1 MQRLTALLVALCATT
16 ALCAQSQT
24 KPYIN
29 VSGTA
34 SMEIQPNEFYITI
47 CICEADSKGRIS
59 IKEQEQDMIAALQ
72 GVGIDTTQALHLS
85 NSNIDYY
92 RRTTSLATTYY
103 ELKLTD
109 MEDVIATFDA
119 LKPLGLS
126 DIYISRVL
134 RSDLDEIYSQLRCEA
149 IRDAK
154 NRALSLATAI
164 DQNIGTCLFIN
175 DYKTTNDFYFSTA
188 APEYAVVEACASNK
202 MATRADYSY
211 STEYLSEKITYS
223 VEARFELLQ

>member
-16 ALCAQSQT
+16 ALYAQNPT
-24 KPYIN
+24 TPYIN

-59 IKEQEQDMIAALQ
+59 INEQEQDMIAALQ

-103 ELKLTD
+103 ELKLTA

-175 DYKTTNDFYFSTA
+175 DYRQTHDFHFSTA

>member
-16 ALCAQSQT
+16 ALYAQNPT
-24 KPYIN
+24 TPYIN

-47 CICEADSKGRIS
+47 CIDEADSKGRIS
-59 IKEQEQDMIAALQ
+59 SKEQEREMIAALQ
-72 GVGIDTTQALHLS
+72 GVGIDTSSALHLS

-92 RRTTSLATTYY
+92 RRSTSLTTTYY
-103 ELKLTD
+103 ELKLTE
-109 MEDVIATFDA
+109 MKDVIATFEA
-119 LKPLGLS
+119 LKQLGLS
-126 DIYISRVL
+126 DVYISRVL
-134 RSDLDEIYSQLRCEA
+134 RSDLDDIYSQLRCEA

-154 NRALSLATAI
+154 SRAVSLAEAI
-164 DQNIGTCLFIN
+164 DQKVGTCLLIN

-211 STEYLSEKITYS
+211 STEYLGEKITYS
-223 VEARFELLQ
+223 VDARFELLQ

>member
-92 RRTTSLATTYY
+92 RH
-103 ELKLTD
+103 
-109 MEDVIATFDA
+109 
-119 LKPLGLS
+119 
-126 DIYISRVL
+126 
-134 RSDLDEIYSQLRCEA
+134 CEGA
-149 IRDAK
+149 
-154 NRALSLATAI
+154 
-164 DQNIGTCLFIN
+164 
-175 DYKTTNDFYFSTA
+175 
-188 APEYAVVEACASNK
+188 
-202 MATRADYSY
+202 
-211 STEYLSEKITYS
+211 
-223 VEARFELLQ
+223 

>member
-1 MQRLTALLVALCATT
+1 
-16 ALCAQSQT
+16 
-24 KPYIN
+24 
-29 VSGTA
+29 
-34 SMEIQPNEFYITI
+34 MEIQPNEFYITI